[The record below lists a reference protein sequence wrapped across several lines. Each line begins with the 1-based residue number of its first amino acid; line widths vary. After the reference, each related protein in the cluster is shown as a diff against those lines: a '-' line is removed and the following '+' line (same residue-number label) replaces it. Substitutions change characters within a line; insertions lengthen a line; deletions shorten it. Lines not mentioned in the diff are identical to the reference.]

1 MSDDTDLTLRDRK
14 LLEHAA
20 NGYSGEEMQQA
31 LGIPAAQAI
40 VRVRELLAAKGV
52 WDQIEQRKLLMHSMF
67 RLKEK
72 LETDFEIDY
81 TKPKEVEAYNKVVNT
96 ISSMLD
102 KQGRISEDELAV
114 VTRAQA
120 REMLRLVEAGYQ
132 RARDLLL
139 EEYGGLVDVEMLDE
153 AFQIGMHEA
162 LSETDG

>member
-40 VRVRELLAAKGV
+40 VRVRELLAAKDV

-102 KQGRISEDELAV
+102 KQGRISEDELRI
-114 VTRAQA
+114 VTEVQA
-120 REMLRLVEAGYQ
+120 RELLRLVEAGYQ
-132 RARDLLL
+132 RARQLLAD
-139 EEYGGLVDVEMLDE
+139 EYANLVDLDE
-153 AFQIGMHEA
+153 IDSAFQQGMREA
-162 LSETDG
+162 LIDG